1 MNSSGQL
8 GSGLEGCSP
17 DVGTRMVCLS
27 PPQTEG
33 EASPESGG
41 WLPIWGLL
49 VFGPGSIKCVY
60 GIHFC
65 VSPKRVCVCLFVY
78 VYMSPSP
85 SLLEHLRLPR
95 VWGPISPWHIPCQW
109 LLPPSA
115 GALVLLGIWVWM
127 LGSVLA
133 CSWWLLGG
141 TWAPWICLLLVGV
154 GVSLGLGLGLLRC
167 SQWSLWACRCSHLG
181 RLHCGCW
188 VTPPQGSPLLFSE
201 WELRLSLWWSTWG
214 SHALEGLYISGA
226 QVYCF
231 RSWGMGLSSW
241 HPLLNIKWR
250 NFMNTSTLTQT
261 TLLAKVN
268 LSTIFCWTEQGKN
281 EHNSW
286 MSCHSNTPIDF
297 FFFECVFSSITPMQR
312 HQHLTLAGIL
322 TTVICWHNL
331 SFADSWKRGGGDEWE
346 ERQCQ
351 LPEWRTSYHSRSG
364 LSVCV

>member
-85 SLLEHLRLPR
+85 SLLEHLRLPQ

-188 VTPPQGSPLLFSE
+188 VTPPRALLCSS
-201 WELRLSLWWSTWG
+201 LSG
-214 SHALEGLYISGA
+214 NCGCPCGGPPGA
-226 QVYCF
+226 
-231 RSWGMGLSSW
+231 
-241 HPLLNIKWR
+241 
-250 NFMNTSTLTQT
+250 
-261 TLLAKVN
+261 
-268 LSTIFCWTEQGKN
+268 
-281 EHNSW
+281 
-286 MSCHSNTPIDF
+286 
-297 FFFECVFSSITPMQR
+297 
-312 HQHLTLAGIL
+312 LTLWRASTFLGPRS
-322 TTVICWHNL
+322 TA
-331 SFADSWKRGGGDEWE
+331 SGPGGWGWAPD
-346 ERQCQ
+346 
-351 LPEWRTSYHSRSG
+351 THY
-364 LSVCV
+364 